1 MAKIIWVIV
10 LFLGFPAGIYFALNG
25 ALENQ
30 EGRWYQAVVKDYPI
44 QQQRE
49 LNLGALCYNRAMEAK
64 VDLSPVCGPYRN
76 TRHLRTL
83 AITAAATPIVYS
95 LILFVLSVKCRT
107 DRQLLFRL
115 FRPGVYASI
124 ILVAILILLQWLLI
138 SGAIYGYAFGEL
150 HGDEYFWIVLFG
162 AMAVAG
168 AFFTTKPLFKGFPKV
183 STTVLGVRLEPSEH
197 PKIWNFVHD
206 LAAKAGAKAPDNL
219 IVGFTPNFFATE
231 AEVICASGKFMGE
244 TMYMSLPLCRILSP
258 SELSAVI
265 LHELAH
271 FKGEDAKFS
280 IHFYPIYR
288 GVIDSIQ
295 GVSNASQQVFR
306 IANHIP
312 IAAIK
317 IFLLIGGLSL
327 LPSVYLL
334 SFFLDAFSRAESYI
348 SRDREIAADA
358 LAARHEG
365 PRAIATVLV
374 KLAAYTHIWPEL
386 IRWAK
391 ESSSAG
397 IVNYGGKAY
406 EPRLWFYNMSQ
417 LFSAM
422 VSNNTDPDLLKNLDV
437 VKTPH
442 PTDTHPPLSLRLK
455 ALNTSVESITQEAL
469 TVNYDEQC
477 KFLLEGLEQL
487 EAQISGIE
495 WELEI
500 A

>member
-1 MAKIIWVIV
+1 
-10 LFLGFPAGIYFALNG
+10 
-25 ALENQ
+25 
-30 EGRWYQAVVKDYPI
+30 
-44 QQQRE
+44 
-49 LNLGALCYNRAMEAK
+49 
-64 VDLSPVCGPYRN
+64 
-76 TRHLRTL
+76 
-83 AITAAATPIVYS
+83 
-95 LILFVLSVKCRT
+95 
-107 DRQLLFRL
+107 
-115 FRPGVYASI
+115 
-124 ILVAILILLQWLLI
+124 
-138 SGAIYGYAFGEL
+138 
-150 HGDEYFWIVLFG
+150 
-162 AMAVAG
+162 
-168 AFFTTKPLFKGFPKV
+168 V

>member
-1 MAKIIWVIV
+1 MAKIIWTIV
-10 LFLGFPAGIYFALNG
+10 LFLGLPAGIYFALSG

-30 EGRWYQAVVKDYPI
+30 ENRWYQNVVKDYPA
-44 QQQRE
+44 QQQPQLVLE
-49 LNLGALCYNRAMEAK
+49 SVCYNAAIRSK
-64 VDLSPVCGPYRN
+64 VDLSSVCSPYEN
-76 TRHLRTL
+76 TKRLRGL
-83 AITAAATPIVYS
+83 AIGAAAIPLIYG
-95 LILFVLSVKCRT
+95 LILFLLSVKCRT
-107 DRQLLFRL
+107 DRDLLFRL
-115 FRPGVYASI
+115 FRPGVYISV
-124 ILVAILILLQWLLI
+124 ILVATLILVQWLLI

-162 AMAVAG
+162 AMAMAG
-168 AFFTTKPLFKGFPKV
+168 AFFTVKPLFKGFQKA
-183 STTVLGVRLEPSEH
+183 STTVLGIRLEPTEH
-197 PKIWNFVHD
+197 PKLWSFVRD
-206 LAAKAGAKAPDNL
+206 LAAKAGAKAPDHL

-231 AEVICASGKFMGE
+231 AKVICASGTFEGE
-244 TMYMSLPLCRILSP
+244 TMYLSLPLCRILSP
-258 SELSAVI
+258 AELSVVI

-271 FKGEDAKFS
+271 FKGDDAKFS

-288 GVIDSIQ
+288 GIIGSIQ
-295 GVSNASQQVFR
+295 GVSNASQQVFT
-306 IANHIP
+306 IANRIP

-317 IFLLIGGLSL
+317 IWLVIAGLSL

-334 SFFLDAFSRAESYI
+334 SFFLDAFSTAENYI

-374 KLAAYTHIWPEL
+374 KLAAYTHVWLEL
-386 IRWAK
+386 IQWAK
-391 ESSSAG
+391 ESNSAG
-397 IVNYGGKAY
+397 VLNYGGEVY

-422 VSNNTDPDLLKNLDV
+422 TSSNTEPDLLKNLDA

-442 PTDTHPPLSLRLK
+442 PTDTHPPLSVRLK
-455 ALNTSVESITQEAL
+455 ALNTSVDSIAQQAL
-469 TVNYDEQC
+469 TVSYDDEC
-477 KFLLEGLEQL
+477 KSLFEGLEQL
-487 EAQISGIE
+487 ETQISGIQ